1 MLKRGWLTSFRGVL
15 IIAVLAVWLAI
26 AAFGG
31 QAQGKLSSVQTN
43 DSAAFLPSSS
53 ESTRASEAAVD
64 FVQDDSVPALVLF
77 TSDDGKISPSLDK
90 IKEFA
95 DSIPTLELTGAGSDG
110 PATFG
115 DVLLAD
121 PVVVPAEDDRA
132 AMIVLSVDSSQLAD
146 SIGPDDDRVSTVLVT
161 DLRDAIADTF
171 DGSALTGLVTGPVGF
186 IADLVNAF
194 GGIDTLL
201 LLVALVAVL
210 AILMVVYR
218 SPVLPFIVIFT
229 AVFALCLAGLVVYG
243 LADAGTLT
251 LNGQAQGI
259 MSILVVGASVDY
271 ALLLVARYREE
282 LTQEAEPAAAM
293 RRALRA
299 SIAPIAASAGTV
311 AVGLACLLLSD
322 LASNSSLG
330 PVGCIAIA
338 SAFLAALTFLP
349 ALLLVAGKR
358 SRGLFWPHTPRV
370 AAAQPAPSDQNDP
383 HEDVLHGQHATAAT
397 KETWSFWSRL
407 ARFVGKHDRPVWI
420 ITAAVLLA
428 CAAFVPTFQ
437 ASGTGESDIFLTDVD
452 AVAGEKVL
460 AEHFPSG
467 AVQPGYVILPRAD
480 LESAQQAIGSVTGVD
495 SVQPT
500 TEDSAGSGPAG
511 KPEPDAKPLEVEG
524 RVRLD
529 VVTSAGSDTIEAAE
543 TIERVREAVHEVSP
557 QALVGGA
564 AAEMLDTQLAGA
576 RDLRVIVPVVLI
588 VILAI
593 LMLLLRAVL
602 IPVLIMVANVLS
614 FAAAMGVAAVMFNHV
629 FNFPGAD
636 PAVPL
641 YAFCFLVALGVDY
654 TIFLMTRVREET
666 HLHGT
671 REGVLKGLRVTGSV
685 ITSAGVVLAATFAAL
700 GVIPLLFLAQIAF
713 IVSFGV
719 LLDTMVVRTLLV
731 PALVHDLGRR
741 SWWPSRLSR

>member
-1 MLKRGWLTSFRGVL
+1 MTSVRWVL
-15 IIAVLAVWLAI
+15 IFVVLAVWLGVGAI
-26 AAFGG
+26 GG

-43 DSAAFLPSSS
+43 DSAAFLPSSA
-53 ESTRASEAAVD
+53 ESTRAAAAASD
-64 FVQDDSVPALVLF
+64 FVSDESVPALVVF
-77 TSDDGKISPSLDK
+77 TSDDGAIEPSLAQ
-90 IKEFA
+90 IQVFA
-95 DSIPTLELTGAGSDG
+95 EEIADLPLSGASAQG
-110 PATFG
+110 PMTIG

-121 PVVVPAEDDRA
+121 PVVVPAEDGLA
-132 AMIVLSVDSSQLAD
+132 AMIVLSVDGSQLAEM
-146 SIGPDDDRVSTVLVT
+146 IGGDDDRISTVLVA
-161 DLRDAIADTF
+161 DLRAAVAETF
-171 DGSALTGLVTGPVGF
+171 DDSVLTGLVTGPVGF

-194 GGIDTLL
+194 GGIDMLL
-201 LLVALVAVL
+201 LVVALVAVL
-210 AILMVVYR
+210 AILMIVYR
-218 SPVLPFIVIFT
+218 SPILPFIVIFT

-271 ALLLVARYREE
+271 ALLLVARFREE
-282 LTQEAEPAAAM
+282 LTHEQDPTAAM
-293 RRALRA
+293 RRAVRA
-299 SIAPIAASAGTV
+299 SIAPIAASAATV

-338 SAFLAALTFLP
+338 AAFLAALTFLP
-349 ALLLVAGKR
+349 AVLLVAGKR
-358 SRGLFWPHTPRV
+358 SRGMFWPHTPQV
-370 AAAQPAPSDQNDP
+370 ATATQTATQTDSDD
-383 HEDVLHGQHATAAT
+383 EVLRGQHAAAAT
-397 KETWSFWSRL
+397 KETWTFWSRL
-407 ARFVGKHDRPVWI
+407 ARFVGKHDRRVWI
-420 ITAAVLLA
+420 STTVVLLA
-428 CAAFVPTFQ
+428 CAAFVPMFN
-437 ASGTGESDIFLTDVD
+437 ASGTSESDIFLTDVD
-452 AVAGEKVL
+452 AVAGEQVL
-460 AEHFPSG
+460 TEHFPTG
-467 AVQPGYVILPRAD
+467 AVQPAYVILPKAD
-480 LESAQQAIGSVTGVD
+480 LAAAQSEIVGVDGVD

-500 TEDSAGSGPAG
+500 TEDSGGSGPG
-511 KPEPDAKPLEVEG
+511 GMPDPDAEPLEVDG

-529 VVTSAGSDTIEAAE
+529 VITVAGSDTIEAAQ
-543 TIERVREAVHEVSP
+543 TIERVRAAVHAVSP

-588 VILAI
+588 VILGI

-614 FAAAMGVAAVMFNHV
+614 FGAAMGVAALV
-629 FNFPGAD
+629 FKYVFGFPGAD

-685 ITSAGVVLAATFAAL
+685 ITSAGIVLAATFAAL

-741 SWWPSRLSR
+741 SWWPSKLSR

>member
-1 MLKRGWLTSFRGVL
+1 MLRKGRSTIRRGVL
-15 IIAVLAVWLAI
+15 LAAVLATWLAI
-26 AAFGG
+26 GAFGG

-43 DSAAFLPSSS
+43 DSAAFLPSSA
-53 ESTRASEAAVD
+53 ESTRAAAAAAD
-64 FVQDDSVPALVLF
+64 FVEDEAIPALVVF
-77 TSDDGKISPSLDK
+77 TTQSAQITGELPQIQD
-90 IKEFA
+90 FA
-95 DSIPTLELTGAGSDG
+95 EQIPTIALSDAAEKD
-110 PATFG
+110 PQTIA

-121 PVVVPAEDDRA
+121 PVVVPAEDSAA
-132 AMIVLSVDSSQLAD
+132 AMIILSVDSTQLAQAMG
-146 SIGPDDDRVSTVLVT
+146 SDDTAVSSVLVA
-161 DLRDAIADTF
+161 DLRTAISQNFDDTV
-171 DGSALTGLVTGPVGF
+171 LTGLVTGPVGF

-218 SPVLPFIVIFT
+218 SPLLPFIVIFT
-229 AVFALCLAGLVVYG
+229 AVFALCLAGLAVYG
-243 LADAGTLT
+243 LADAGALT

-282 LTQEAEPAAAM
+282 LMGEESPVAAM

-311 AVGLACLLLSD
+311 AVGLICLLLSD

-330 PVGCIAIA
+330 PVGVIAVA

-349 ALLLVAGKR
+349 AVLLVAGKR
-358 SRGLFWPHTPRV
+358 SRGLFWPHTPLV
-370 AAAQPAPSDQNDP
+370 SAVTEDDAPESDGS
-383 HEDVLHGQHATAAT
+383 LWA
-397 KETWSFWSRL
+397 RL
-407 ARFVGKHDRPVWI
+407 ARFVGKHDRSVWVS
-420 ITAAVLLA
+420 TTVVLLA
-428 CAAFVPTFQ
+428 CAAFVPLFD
-437 ASGTGESDIFLTDVD
+437 ANGTGESDIFLTEVD
-452 AVAGEKVL
+452 AVAGEQAL
-460 AEHFPSG
+460 TEHFPSG
-467 AVQPGYVILPRAD
+467 AVQPGYVILPAAD
-480 LESAQQAIGSVTGVD
+480 LDAAETKILGVTGVE
-495 SVQPT
+495 SARVATQ
-500 TEDSAGSGPAG
+500 DSAASDPSGP
-511 KPEPDAKPLEVEG
+511 PDPDAVPLVIDG

-529 VVTSAGSDTIEAAE
+529 VVTTAGADTTDGAQAIGKVRDAAHS
-543 TIERVREAVHEVSP
+543 VNAD
-557 QALVGGA
+557 ALVGGA

-588 VILAI
+588 VILGI

-602 IPVLIMVANVLS
+602 VPMLIMVANVLS
-614 FAAAMGVAAVMFNHV
+614 FGAAMGIAALV
-629 FNFPGAD
+629 FTYVFKFPGAD
-636 PAVPL
+636 PSVPL

-666 HLHGT
+666 LVHGT
-671 REGVLKGLRVTGSV
+671 REGVLRGLRVTGAV

-700 GVIPLLFLAQIAF
+700 GVIPLIFLAQLAF

-731 PALVHDLGRR
+731 PALVHDLGKVA
-741 SWWPSRLSR
+741 WWPSKLAQ